1 MIYRVAV
8 VGMVFFGSIAALQTV
23 WSLADLFMGLMVF
36 TNLIAI
42 SFLSKFA
49 YAALVDYIKQKKQG
63 KRSCFRCKFYP
74 WLTKY
79 RVLGWTGYR
88 RKTEGCVIIKSGGG
102 SSRIAGYLELSTL
115 KRFLLRARERNARR
129 F

>member
-1 MIYRVAV
+1 MSEWY
-8 VGMVFFGSIAALQTV
+8 SSDLSLTLQTV

-63 KRSCFRCKFYP
+63 KDPVFLANSIPGLKN
-74 WLTKY
+74 
-79 RVLGWTGYR
+79 
-88 RKTEGCVIIKSGGG
+88 TECWDGQDVEEKQK
-102 SSRIAGYLELSTL
+102 AV
-115 KRFLLRARERNARR
+115 
-129 F
+129 